1 MDLEGM
7 IPSEISQTWK
17 DKHRVI
23 SHIWNLKTSSL
34 KKQRVE
40 WWLLGA
46 GRKRK
51 WGAVFQLGWSFCFTR

>member
-1 MDLEGM
+1 MTTWMDLEGM

-46 GRKRK
+46 G
-51 WGAVFQLGWSFCFTR
+51 G